1 MTFSPPPAAAA
12 RPSRHQVL
20 GPGGLTV
27 VCSSALFV
35 SSLDVTVVNV
45 ALPALRAQL
54 GAGPAQLQWIVDAYT
69 LTLAVLLLLGG
80 ALGDR
85 LGRRALFRAGLT
97 LFGLGSLGC
106 ALAPGPDALIA
117 VRVLQA
123 GGAALLQPSALSTIT
138 GSIGDPRQRAR
149 AIGVWAGVFGLAAAV
164 GPLVGGLLIDTA
176 GWRWIFLINLP
187 VVAAA
192 LLFSLGLP
200 ETRGTAPRPLDF
212 PGVILAALA
221 VFGLTYLLIDG
232 SHAGYTAPAP
242 LSAGVAGGLSAAAF
256 VIAERRRAHPLFPL
270 SLLRHRGFTAATSIA
285 VLAFAILAGF
295 LFTSSLYWQQVRHAS
310 ALGTGLALLPA
321 TLGIAVVSPIAGRL
335 IHRLG
340 ARILLIAAGL
350 ALTTAAALLAAAASS
365 HAYLPDAAGYLA
377 LGAGFGLA
385 NPPITNTAVN
395 GLPARQAG
403 VASALATTSRQIGNT
418 LGVAVLASVAT
429 RHAHG
434 PSPADLRTCWTIAL
448 AAALAITALA
458 LSTPATRRSRPASI
472 PAPT

>member
-1 MTFSPPPAAAA
+1 MTPSPLPAAT
-12 RPSRHQVL
+12 RHRVL
-20 GPGGLTV
+20 GPGGLTL

-45 ALPALRAQL
+45 ALPAFRTQL

-97 LFGLGSLGC
+97 LFGSGSLGC
-106 ALAPGPDALIA
+106 ALAPGPDALIG

-123 GGAALLQPSALSTIT
+123 CGAALLQPNALSTIT
-138 GSIGDPRQRAR
+138 SSIGDPQQRAR

-192 LLFSLGLP
+192 LLFSLRLP
-200 ETRGTAPRPLDF
+200 ETRGTAPRPLDL
-212 PGVILAALA
+212 PGISLAGLA
-221 VFGLTYLLIDG
+221 VFGLTYLLIEG
-232 SHAGYTAPAP
+232 SHTGYTAPVP
-242 LSAGVAGGLSAAAF
+242 LSAGILACLSVAAF
-256 VIAERRRAHPLFPL
+256 VLAERRRAHPLFPL

-295 LFTSSLYWQQVRHAS
+295 LFTSSLYWQQVRHDS
-310 ALGTGLALLPA
+310 ALSTGLALLPA
-321 TLGIAVVSPIAGRL
+321 TFGIAVVSPVTGRL

-340 ARILLIAAGL
+340 ARALLIAAGA
-350 ALTTAAALLAAAASS
+350 ALTTAAALLIAAASG
-365 HAYLPDAAGYLA
+365 HAYLPYAAGYLV
-377 LGAGFGLA
+377 LGTGFGLA

-395 GLPARQAG
+395 GLPTRQAG

-434 PSPADLRTCWTIAL
+434 PDPADLRACWTIAL
-448 AAALAITALA
+448 TAALAITAIA
-458 LSTPATRRSRPASI
+458 ISTPRTPRLRPAR
-472 PAPT
+472 AP

>member
-1 MTFSPPPAAAA
+1 MTFSPPVTVT
-12 RPSRHQVL
+12 RPSRHRVL
-20 GPGGLTV
+20 GPAGLTV

-54 GAGPAQLQWIVDAYT
+54 GAGPSQLQWIVDAYT

-85 LGRRALFRAGLT
+85 LGRRALFRAGLA

-106 ALAPGPDALIA
+106 ALAPGPDVLIG

-123 GGAALLQPSALSTIT
+123 CGAALLQPSALSTIT
-138 GSIGDPRQRAR
+138 SSIGDPRQRAR
-149 AIGVWAGVFGLAAAV
+149 AIGVWAGVFGLAAAT

-192 LLFSLGLP
+192 LLLSLRLP
-200 ETRGTAPRPLDF
+200 ETRDTTPRPLD
-212 PGVILAALA
+212 PLGISLAALA
-221 VFGLTYLLIDG
+221 VFGFTYLLIEG
-232 SHAGYTAPAP
+232 AHIGYTAPAP
-242 LSAGVAGGLSAAAF
+242 VAAGAIGCLSAAAF
-256 VIAERRRAHPLFPL
+256 VLAERRRAHPLFPL
-270 SLLRHRGFTAATSIA
+270 SLLRHPGFTAATSIA

-310 ALGTGLALLPA
+310 AFGTGLALLPA
-321 TLGIAVVSPIAGRL
+321 TAGIAVVSPVTGHL
-335 IHRLG
+335 FHRLG
-340 ARILLIAAGL
+340 ARALLIAAGV
-350 ALTTAAALLAAAASS
+350 ALTTAAALLITAGY
-365 HAYLPDAAGYLA
+365 AYLPDAAGYLA
-377 LGAGFGLA
+377 LGIGFGLA

-434 PSPADLRTCWTIAL
+434 PSSADLRACWTITL

-458 LSTPATRRSRPASI
+458 LRTPRT
-472 PAPT
+472 

>member
-1 MTFSPPPAAAA
+1 MTFSPPPAAAT

-106 ALAPGPDALIA
+106 ALPPGPNALIA

-123 GGAALLQPSALSTIT
+123 CGAALLQPSALSTIT
-138 GSIGDPRQRAR
+138 SSIGDPRQRAR

-192 LLFSLGLP
+192 LLFSLRLP
-200 ETRGTAPRPLDF
+200 ETCGTAPRPLD
-212 PGVILAALA
+212 PLGISLAALT
-221 VFGLTYLLIDG
+221 VLGLTYLLIEG

-256 VIAERRRAHPLFPL
+256 VLAERRRAHPLFPL

-340 ARILLIAAGL
+340 ARVLLTAAGL
-350 ALTTAAALLAAAASS
+350 ALTAAAALLAAAASG

-448 AAALAITALA
+448 AAALAITSLA
-458 LSTPATRRSRPASI
+458 LSTPATRRSRPAS
-472 PAPT
+472 AP

>member
-1 MTFSPPPAAAA
+1 MAISPPPAAT
-12 RPSRHQVL
+12 RPSRRRLL
-20 GPGGLTV
+20 GPGGLTL

-85 LGRRALFRAGLT
+85 LGRRALFRAGLA
-97 LFGLGSLGC
+97 LFGAGSLGC
-106 ALAPGPDALIA
+106 ALTPGPDALIG

-123 GGAALLQPSALSTIT
+123 CGAALLQPNALSTIT
-138 GSIGDPRQRAR
+138 GSIGNPRQRAR

-192 LLFSLGLP
+192 LLFSIRLP

-212 PGVILAALA
+212 PGIGLAALA
-221 VFGLTYLLIDG
+221 IFGLTYLLIEG
-232 SHAGYTAPAP
+232 AHVGYTTPAP
-242 LSAGVAGGLSAAAF
+242 LSAGILACLSAGGF
-256 VIAERRRAHPLFPL
+256 VLAERRRAHPLFPL
-270 SLLRHRGFTAATSIA
+270 SLLRHRGFTAATGIA
-285 VLAFAILAGF
+285 VLAFAVLAGF
-295 LFTSSLYWQQVRHAS
+295 LFASSLYWQQDRHVS

-321 TLGIAVVSPIAGRL
+321 TLGIAVVSPVTGRL

-340 ARILLIAAGL
+340 ARALLIAAGV
-350 ALTTAAALLAAAASS
+350 ALTTAAALLIAAAPG
-365 HAYLPDAAGYLA
+365 HAYLPYAAGYLL
-377 LGAGFGLA
+377 LGTGFGLA
-385 NPPITNTAVN
+385 NPPITNTAIN
-395 GLPARQAG
+395 GLPTRQAG

-429 RHAHG
+429 RHPHG
-434 PSPADLRTCWTIAL
+434 PDPADLRACWTIAL
-448 AAALAITALA
+448 AAALAIIALA
-458 LSTPATRRSRPASI
+458 ASTPRTRRSRPA
-472 PAPT
+472 AAL